1 VVDKLVGGSNA
12 VRRRTLAVANA
23 AGGLNRRLIRAL
35 AATTVAADVS
45 RHNKTDTCDDDER
58 CTATAARLV
67 ATRMINGQPGHGV
80 VGPGWLQLGVSNCP
94 FVTRTAVWVHCAGIR
109 LSLEHYRPPAL

>member
-1 VVDKLVGGSNA
+1 
-12 VRRRTLAVANA
+12 
-23 AGGLNRRLIRAL
+23 
-35 AATTVAADVS
+35 
-45 RHNKTDTCDDDER
+45 
-58 CTATAARLV
+58 
-67 ATRMINGQPGHGV
+67 MINGQPGHGV

>member
-23 AGGLNRRLIRAL
+23 AGGLFHRRLIRAL

-58 CTATAARLV
+58 CTATAARLS
-67 ATRMINGQPGHGV
+67 QPG
-80 VGPGWLQLGVSNCP
+80 
-94 FVTRTAVWVHCAGIR
+94 
-109 LSLEHYRPPAL
+109 